1 MKILYA
7 IQGTGNG
14 HVSRARDIIPYLLKR
29 AEVDILISGIQA
41 DVDLPYEI
49 KYKFKGLSFIFGK
62 KGGIDLMDTYRKS
75 NLKRLYQEIQSLPV
89 EDYDLVISD
98 FEPVSS
104 WACKLKNKPCI
115 GLSHQSAV
123 INKKSPKPKKTDL
136 VGKAVLHN
144 YAPVD
149 ISYGFHF
156 KQYDHQ
162 IFTPV
167 IRSQIRE
174 AISIDAGHYAVYLP
188 AYSDER
194 IIKVLA
200 QIPNVK
206 WQVFSKHTKKDYKVR
221 NVHIQPINNELF
233 VQSMIACTGILC
245 GAGFETPAEALYLKK
260 KLLVIPMKGQY
271 EQHCNAAA
279 LKEMGV
285 PVIKSLK
292 QKHIGSIEQ
301 WIRLEKKIIVDFPD
315 VTEQV
320 INKLIKENYKKSNS
334 SAKVLG
340 QGISTW
346 KQFKHRSFG
355 NILKQLTN

>member
-1 MKILYA
+1 MRILYA

-14 HVSRARDIIPYLLKR
+14 HISRARDIIPYLLEKGQ
-29 AEVDILISGIQA
+29 VDILISGIQA

-75 NLKRLYQEIQSLPV
+75 NLKRLYHEIQSLHV

-149 ISYGFHF
+149 LSYGFHF
-156 KQYDHQ
+156 RQYDQQ

-167 IRSQIRE
+167 IRSQIRV
-174 AISIDAGHYAVYLP
+174 ANPIDAGHYTVYLP

-233 VQSMIACTGILC
+233 VQSMVACTGMLC
-245 GAGFETPAEALYLKK
+245 GAGFETPAEALFLKK

-292 QKHIGSIEQ
+292 QKHIGLIEQ

-320 INKLIKENYKKSNS
+320 INKLIKENYQKSSS